1 MIDQRWVKRRYTA
14 HTHAHIHTHTHTHT
28 HADLVAVGFDDM
40 TTAVA
45 SIEIAATIVVLI
57 VAVTIA
63 DVVRMPALL
72 LTGMFAVIWVFR
84 ILALA
89 FFAVGCFD
97 SSTFD

>member
-1 MIDQRWVKRRYTA
+1 MYA
-14 HTHAHIHTHTHTHT
+14 HTHNT
-28 HADLVAVGFDDM
+28 HADLFAVGFDDM

-45 SIEIAATIVVLI
+45 SIELAAAIVVLI

-63 DVVRMPALL
+63 DVVRMPALP
-72 LTGMFAVIWVFR
+72 LTFLVFRVFR

-97 SSTFD
+97 TPTLD

>member
-1 MIDQRWVKRRYTA
+1 MSESSYTCSPP
-14 HTHAHIHTHTHTHT
+14 TTHTYLELLFLLLFTF
-28 HADLVAVGFDDM
+28 AFFAVGFDDIG

-45 SIEIAATIVVLI
+45 SIEIAAAIVVLI

-63 DVVRMPALL
+63 DIPCRCALV
-72 LTGMFAVIWVFR
+72 LTGMFVVVWVLG

-97 SSTFD
+97 TSTLD